1 MINREDIKNVKDL
14 PGVYIWKGKNG
25 EILYV
30 GKAKKL
36 HSRMMQYF
44 NFNNS
49 NSYKTGKLRDKI
61 FSFETII
68 CNSEREAFIL
78 ERKLIDKY
86 RPFYNVLFP
95 TNLSFP
101 YVKIKLLTNNL
112 EIKISNH
119 YKKQKNTIY
128 FGPLPNNKNFNPL
141 VKYLTHILL
150 SNEGLFVV
158 NNDYKYWKNKYH
170 EAVNIINHP
179 FKFLLNLRE
188 KIKKANDNL
197 DFELAKLYAD
207 VIDVFSFNH
216 DEQNVFIK
224 SNKKIDVIGT
234 AIYNNILFIT
244 VLFYR
249 DGMWINQ
256 HNFAYEINS
265 SVNDLLEEFI
275 NTYYRINEIPE
286 TVLISND
293 FKNINI
299 ENIFFS
305 FPKTKL
311 YINMLNFANQ
321 NAKNSIED
329 KFAKFSKNN
338 SNIDIQEQLSNI
350 LKVNCN
356 NIVIF
361 DNSFQINSN
370 IVCGAAC
377 VYQHGEINTK
387 MSRHFFHQVNYSRNA
402 DVEYMFLTI
411 SKYLKLFNNYPN
423 ILIVDGSIQQ
433 VNEAKKATKLFNLD
447 IPIFGLVKNENHQ
460 TNYLISSEGKE
471 ININNK
477 DVFNFLV
484 KIQFEVDRY
493 AKKFYNYK
501 EIESSLE
508 NDLLKIKGIG
518 PKTLELL
525 KKNFKTFENINN
537 ASVDELKK
545 VVGLPLAKKILANR
559 F

>member
-101 YVKIKLLTNNL
+101 YIKIKLLTNNL

-119 YKKQKNTIY
+119 YKKQKNSIY

-150 SNEGLFVV
+150 SSEGLFVV
-158 NNDYKYWKNKYH
+158 NNDYKYWKNKYD

-265 SVNDLLEEFI
+265 SVSDLLEEFI

-286 TVLISND
+286 TVLISDD

-305 FPKTKL
+305 LPKTKL

-361 DNSFQINSN
+361 DNSFQINTN

-460 TNYLISSEGKE
+460 TNYLISSEGEE
-471 ININNK
+471 INVNNK

-484 KIQFEVDRY
+484 KMQFEVDRY
-493 AKKFYNYK
+493 AKKFYNHK

-518 PKTLELL
+518 SKTLEIL

-537 ASVDELKK
+537 ASLDELKK

>member
-101 YVKIKLLTNNL
+101 YIKIKLLTNNL

-158 NNDYKYWKNKYH
+158 NNDYKYWKNKYD

-265 SVNDLLEEFI
+265 SVSDLLEEFI

-286 TVLISND
+286 TVLISDD

-305 FPKTKL
+305 LPKTKL

-361 DNSFQINSN
+361 DNSFQINTN

-460 TNYLISSEGKE
+460 TNYLISSEGEE
-471 ININNK
+471 INVNNK

-484 KIQFEVDRY
+484 KMQFEVDRY
-493 AKKFYNYK
+493 AKKFYNHK

-518 PKTLELL
+518 SKTLEIL

-537 ASVDELKK
+537 ASLDELKK

>member
-101 YVKIKLLTNNL
+101 YIKIKLLTNNL

-158 NNDYKYWKNKYH
+158 NNDYKYWKNKYD

-265 SVNDLLEEFI
+265 SVSDLLEEFI

-361 DNSFQINSN
+361 DNSFQINTN
-370 IVCGAAC
+370 IACGAAC

-537 ASVDELKK
+537 ASLDELKK
-545 VVGLPLAKKILANR
+545 VVGLSLAKKILANR

>member
-101 YVKIKLLTNNL
+101 YIKIKLLTNNL

-119 YKKQKNTIY
+119 YKKQKNSIY

-150 SNEGLFVV
+150 SSEGLFVV
-158 NNDYKYWKNKYH
+158 NNDYKYWKNKYD

-265 SVNDLLEEFI
+265 SVSDLLEEFI

-311 YINMLNFANQ
+311 YISMLNFANQ

-350 LKVNCN
+350 LKVSCN

-361 DNSFQINSN
+361 DNSFQINTN

-433 VNEAKKATKLFNLD
+433 VNEAKKATKLLNLD

-460 TNYLISSEGKE
+460 TNYLISSEGEE
-471 ININNK
+471 INVNNK

-484 KIQFEVDRY
+484 KMQFEVDRY
-493 AKKFYNYK
+493 AKKFYNHK

-518 PKTLELL
+518 SKTLELL

-537 ASVDELKK
+537 ASLDELKK
-545 VVGLPLAKKILANR
+545 VVGLSLAKKILTNR

>member
-95 TNLSFP
+95 TNISFP
-101 YVKIKLLTNNL
+101 YIKIKLLTNNL

-249 DGMWINQ
+249 DGMLINQ

-370 IVCGAAC
+370 IVCGVAC

-537 ASVDELKK
+537 ASLDELKK

>member
-1 MINREDIKNVKDL
+1 M
-14 PGVYIWKGKNG
+14 
-25 EILYV
+25 
-30 GKAKKL
+30 
-36 HSRMMQYF
+36 
-44 NFNNS
+44 
-49 NSYKTGKLRDKI
+49 
-61 FSFETII
+61 
-68 CNSEREAFIL
+68 
-78 ERKLIDKY
+78 
-86 RPFYNVLFP
+86 
-95 TNLSFP
+95 
-101 YVKIKLLTNNL
+101 
-112 EIKISNH
+112 
-119 YKKQKNTIY
+119 
-128 FGPLPNNKNFNPL
+128 PNNKNFNPL

-158 NNDYKYWKNKYH
+158 NNDYKYWKNKYD

-207 VIDVFSFNH
+207 VID
-216 DEQNVFIK
+216 VFIK

-265 SVNDLLEEFI
+265 SVSDLLEEFI

-338 SNIDIQEQLSNI
+338 FNIDIQEQLSNI

-361 DNSFQINSN
+361 DNSFQINTN
-370 IVCGAAC
+370 
-377 VYQHGEINTK
+377 K
-387 MSRHFFHQVNYSRNA
+387 
-402 DVEYMFLTI
+402 
-411 SKYLKLFNNYPN
+411 
-423 ILIVDGSIQQ
+423 
-433 VNEAKKATKLFNLD
+433 NLR
-447 IPIFGLVKNENHQ
+447 GLVIHVVALSK
-460 TNYLISSEGKE
+460 LI
-471 ININNK
+471 
-477 DVFNFLV
+477 
-484 KIQFEVDRY
+484 
-493 AKKFYNYK
+493 
-501 EIESSLE
+501 
-508 NDLLKIKGIG
+508 LL
-518 PKTLELL
+518 L
-525 KKNFKTFENINN
+525 
-537 ASVDELKK
+537 
-545 VVGLPLAKKILANR
+545 
-559 F
+559 

>member
-101 YVKIKLLTNNL
+101 YIKIKLLTNNL

-158 NNDYKYWKNKYH
+158 NNDYKYWKNKYD

-293 FKNINI
+293 FKDINI

-338 SNIDIQEQLSNI
+338 SNVDVQEQLSNI
-350 LKVNCN
+350 LKVSCN

-361 DNSFQINSN
+361 DNSFQINTN
-370 IVCGAAC
+370 IVCGVAC

-433 VNEAKKATKLFNLD
+433 VNEAKKATKLLNLD

-460 TNYLISSEGKE
+460 TNYLISSEGEE
-471 ININNK
+471 INVNNK

-484 KIQFEVDRY
+484 KMQFEVDRY
-493 AKKFYNYK
+493 AKKFYNHK

-537 ASVDELKK
+537 ASLDELKK